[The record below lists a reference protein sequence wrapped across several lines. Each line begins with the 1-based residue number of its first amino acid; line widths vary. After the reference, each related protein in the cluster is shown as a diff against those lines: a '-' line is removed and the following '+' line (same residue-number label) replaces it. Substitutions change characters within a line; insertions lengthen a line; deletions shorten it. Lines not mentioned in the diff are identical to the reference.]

1 MAFREVS
8 NLIRSGKFNAAIPQI
23 KSLGDPIDRNTLN
36 AFVYFLTGNEK
47 SAYMLIEDNIR
58 KIVSENINPLSTI
71 RCLTFYSY
79 FLTMNGKN
87 EDALAIVSYARTL
100 LPKVEEYAGEWEY
113 NQLAGDLLN
122 IEGITYNQLGKS
134 ETSIDRY
141 KKSLEFRT
149 KNQSEF
155 DVAIVKSN
163 IALIYLDQG
172 NFKLALQNIRQAIWI
187 FKDLNLEQPLAT
199 AYSTIGHLLTQ
210 TQDFDSAKFYL
221 EQAIEMFTKLNNPL
235 NLAEAYY
242 RLVTLY
248 VNKNMEKEAKLVLKE
263 IKLATKRV
271 KIKLVDV
278 YYRLSEA
285 ILLKSQKRLISK
297 ARALEILTSLKSV
310 KSEDSS
316 IYIEVL
322 FHIADL
328 LLFELAMTFDEN
340 LIPELNEVLKDIST
354 LANELK
360 SNIIIVK
367 SLIIQAKL
375 FILMSN
381 KSEAEIIL
389 KATYKIAEDMDIKE
403 LMEEIN
409 RIRDDQSLLLE
420 KWRVLGETYRNF
432 EVVKDNDI
440 KSAITINLSKIQDL
454 IRKNQSLQLE
464 QDDFANI
471 NRLKR
476 ILSDETL
483 FNCVVY
489 KISEYGTDI
498 VFKEFKEEDIS
509 DGIQV
514 ETYLQQLGIVFS
526 VIIGQG
532 DQYHSGLFNLPAGKL
547 HDYRVL
553 LYVFRIKDDS
563 ATDDRM
569 NLAYVF
575 YCVFI
580 PEIIVDYLPPSSE
593 LEREFE
599 SSIHKASDLSEL
611 NFHELKSKIIQKIR
625 MWIDKII

>member
-8 NLIRSGKFNAAIPQI
+8 NLIRSGKFKDAIPQI
-23 KSLGDPIDRNTLN
+23 KTLDDPIDRNTLN
-36 AFVYFLTGNEK
+36 AFVYFLTGNETN
-47 SAYMLIEDNIR
+47 AYKLIEENIR
-58 KIVSENINPLSTI
+58 KVLSENINPLSTI

-87 EDALAIVSYARTL
+87 EDALAIISYARTL

-141 KKSLEFRT
+141 KKSLESRT

-163 IALIYLDQG
+163 IALIYMDQG

-210 TQDFDSAKFYL
+210 IHDFNSAKFYL

-248 VNKNMEKEAKLVLKE
+248 INKNMEKEAELVLKE
-263 IKLATKRV
+263 MKLAIKRV

-285 ILLKSQKRLISK
+285 ILLKSQKRLIGK
-297 ARALEILTSLKSV
+297 ARSLEILTSLKSV

-316 IYIEVL
+316 LYIEVL

-340 LIPELNEVLKDIST
+340 LIPELNEVLKDISS

-375 FILMSN
+375 FILMNN
-381 KSEAEIIL
+381 KNEAEIIL
-389 KATYKIAEDMDIKE
+389 RAAYKIAEDMDIKE
-403 LMEEIN
+403 IIEEISQ
-409 RIRDDQSLLLE
+409 IRDDQSLLLE
-420 KWRVLGETYRNF
+420 RWRVLGETYRSF

-440 KSAITINLSKIQDL
+440 
-454 IRKNQSLQLE
+454 
-464 QDDFANI
+464 
-471 NRLKR
+471 
-476 ILSDETL
+476 
-483 FNCVVY
+483 
-489 KISEYGTDI
+489 
-498 VFKEFKEEDIS
+498 
-509 DGIQV
+509 
-514 ETYLQQLGIVFS
+514 
-526 VIIGQG
+526 
-532 DQYHSGLFNLPAGKL
+532 
-547 HDYRVL
+547 
-553 LYVFRIKDDS
+553 
-563 ATDDRM
+563 
-569 NLAYVF
+569 
-575 YCVFI
+575 
-580 PEIIVDYLPPSSE
+580 
-593 LEREFE
+593 
-599 SSIHKASDLSEL
+599 
-611 NFHELKSKIIQKIR
+611 
-625 MWIDKII
+625 